1 MPLVLTRNPAL
12 LSLLTGFGAF
22 LEAVASAT
30 HSVRVVAYIGVG
42 LVIRM
47 SLWAVRSR
55 SHSVSLN
62 FGVDSASRVFARR
75 NNLKMAPS
83 YACASSA

>member
-42 LVIRM
+42 LVMGFKLSGYFI
-47 SLWAVRSR
+47 LLAVDWVFLNGLNRHYYR
-55 SHSVSLN
+55 LIHFVGNNCSV
-62 FGVDSASRVFARR
+62 
-75 NNLKMAPS
+75 
-83 YACASSA
+83 